1 MVNPIGAASLHSLD
15 STNVANTNSSMNL
28 SNLGDTAEITD
39 MIGGASD
46 LMTNISNNYAFID
59 AITKEEYSVDS
70 VRKTLKTQKAL
81 EEFSYETELVSKVAS
96 VTVQGINTLVK
107 MQ

>member
-1 MVNPIGAASLHSLD
+1 MANVVGAVAVQNFDAANVVNNNSDIGKSSINASSDL
-15 STNVANTNSSMNL
+15 AN
-28 SNLGDTAEITD
+28 

-46 LMTNISNNYAFID
+46 LMTDISNNYSFVE
-59 AITKEEYSVDS
+59 AIMEHQYSVDT
-70 VRKTLKTQKAL
+70 VKKALKTQKSL

-96 VTVQGINTLVK
+96 VTAQGINTLVK

>member
-1 MVNPIGAASLHSLD
+1 MVNPVGAVALQDIGSL
-15 STNVANTNSSMNL
+15 NIANTNSNTNL
-28 SNLGDTAEITD
+28 SSLGDSSDIAS

-46 LMTNISNNYAFID
+46 LMTNISNNYAFME
-59 AITKEEYSVDS
+59 AIVEEQYSVDT

-96 VTVQGINTLVK
+96 VTAQGINTLVK